1 MTIIE
6 RLPDEVQQDHWD
18 WGFRLSP
25 LFGETYR
32 YTTAFGIFSDQ
43 LQKWNKFAGFDVP
56 MAYGELYLPWL
67 LEGTNIRFGRYISL
81 PDIEAQLAP
90 NNYMYSHSM
99 TYGFDNYTNTGVVVS
114 QQVNKNIMLQFGV
127 SNGTEATFWN
137 ARQQFY
143 PPVPGGVLYQPVPGV
158 FATTTAQS
166 YYQGQ
171 VDPGVKPTFTACGR
185 YQTDSAYDNLY
196 ICANG
201 LNTGTY
207 GYNNLQWYGFTYY
220 HKFDEL
226 WHIAIEFWHM
236 HENNVPNVNS
246 FVNQVA
252 GGLTTPNPFYYQVN
266 APAMAQCPGN
276 PNPTCT
282 AREWSTVAYLNYR
295 LSPLDNISWRAE
307 YFDDINGQRTGTK
320 TVLLQLC
327 DGLATLV
334 LADRRDSARNRVV
347 QFAERARLPDLG
359 ALARRR
365 RHEEPHHGLLG
376 RFALALL
383 RSSSFEASGPGSQPG
398 PEFYGRVDYARAFS
412 SPFQARKFMTFLMR
426 EDMFGIAPLH
436 ESSRNVSRRDGK
448 LDLLAC
454 AFWWSKTSLTR
465 KDSYGP
471 H

>member
-1 MTIIE
+1 MIGGTLPNSINSPLMKALSPTAQRASSSRIAHVQIYGWVNPGFNLSTAQSLPGSLIGGNNPVTYSYQPNILQLDQSVTIIE

-114 QQVNKNIMLQFGV
+114 QQVNKNVMLQFGV

-185 YQTDSAYDNLY
+185 YETDSAYDNLY

-295 LSPLDNISWRAE
+295 TLAVGQ
-307 YFDDINGQRTGTK
+307 YFLARGIFRRHQRTAHGNENR
-320 TVLLQLC
+320 VLQLC

-347 QFAERARLPDLG
+347 
-359 ALARRR
+359 
-365 RHEEPHHGLLG
+365 
-376 RFALALL
+376 
-383 RSSSFEASGPGSQPG
+383 
-398 PEFYGRVDYARAFS
+398 
-412 SPFQARKFMTFLMR
+412 
-426 EDMFGIAPLH
+426 
-436 ESSRNVSRRDGK
+436 
-448 LDLLAC
+448 
-454 AFWWSKTSLTR
+454 
-465 KDSYGP
+465 
-471 H
+471 